1 VSLNRQQTLSLL
13 ADAGIQPKRKYGQNF
28 LVDQNSLDRIVR
40 LANVNQGDHVLEIG
54 AGLGALTETL
64 LSVGAVVTSLEV
76 DPDLVTILRQR
87 TALDHATIVE
97 GDALTIDLNVV
108 APPHEGPWSVVA
120 NLPYNV
126 ATPVV
131 LRCLEEAPQMTTLFV
146 MVQAEVGQRLAAGP
160 GDKAYGAPS
169 LRVAYHAT
177 ASVVGRVPA
186 SVFVPQPKVESVLVS
201 MKRSAAP
208 AVDPDDASEEDIFR
222 LVRQSFSQRRKML
235 RKSLAKFVNDDTFQ
249 IAEVDPTARP
259 EELDVVAFGR
269 LAKAL
274 R

>member
-1 VSLNRQQTLSLL
+1 MSLSRQQTLSLL

-201 MKRSAAP
+201 IQRRTTP

-235 RKSLAKFVNDDTFQ
+235 RKSLAEFVNDEAFQ
-249 IAEVDPTARP
+249 FAEVDPTARP

>member
-1 VSLNRQQTLSLL
+1 MSLSRQQTLSLL

-108 APPHEGPWSVVA
+108 APLHEGPWSVVA

-201 MKRSAAP
+201 IQRRTTP

-235 RKSLAKFVNDDTFQ
+235 RKSLAEFVNDEAFQ
-249 IAEVDPTARP
+249 FAEVDPTARP

>member
-1 VSLNRQQTLSLL
+1 VSLSRQQTLSLL

-108 APPHEGPWSVVA
+108 APLHEGPWSVVA

-201 MKRSAAP
+201 IQRRTTP

-235 RKSLAKFVNDDTFQ
+235 RKSLAEFVNDEAFQ
-249 IAEVDPTARP
+249 FAEVDPTARP